1 MPTNYE
7 ERLKIPLEGNDETR
21 FETSTGLRVATGYTR
36 IVIGERGPYIEFN
49 PKQIILANLHIP
61 ENEKYR
67 LKEPMRSRIY
77 YFEWRTNDDANV
89 MFYEQLKTVDYADYK
104 VDMLYASPFDLFIDR
119 EPIITKLNQKKNEDV
134 QYLF

>member
-1 MPTNYE
+1 
-7 ERLKIPLEGNDETR
+7 
-21 FETSTGLRVATGYTR
+21 
-36 IVIGERGPYIEFN
+36 
-49 PKQIILANLHIP
+49 
-61 ENEKYR
+61 
-67 LKEPMRSRIY
+67 MRPRIY

>member
-21 FETSTGLRVATGYTR
+21 FETSTGLHIATGYTR

-104 VDMLYASPFDLFIDR
+104 ADMLYASPFDLFIDR

>member
-67 LKEPMRSRIY
+67 LKEPMRPRIY